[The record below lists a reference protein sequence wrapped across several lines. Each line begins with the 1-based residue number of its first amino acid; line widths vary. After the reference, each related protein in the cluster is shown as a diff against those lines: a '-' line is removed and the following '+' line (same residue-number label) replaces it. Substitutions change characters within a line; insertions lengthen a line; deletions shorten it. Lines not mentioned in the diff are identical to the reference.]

1 MRLLRY
7 NEQGELSIVSFDD
20 RSTPSYAILSH
31 MWGADAEEVTFA
43 DLVNGDGTAKRGYKK
58 IHFCGQ
64 QARQDGVQYFW
75 VDTCCIDKTDKA
87 ELSHAIRSMFRW
99 YQNAARCYVYLSDVS
114 TRKRKIDDVLGEFT
128 WEVALR
134 SSRWF
139 TRGWTLQE
147 LLAPST
153 VEFFSQ
159 EGEKLGDRISL
170 KTSIHKITSISLGA
184 LSGDPLS
191 QFSVNERLRWKEG
204 RETKREEDGAYSLQG
219 IFSVDIAPVYGEGAA
234 GAFKRL
240 MDEIHKLERCV
251 QDVRHTDPR
260 DDKKR
265 IEETKGGLL
274 ADSCRWVLDNAT
286 FQQWQQRSDS
296 RLLWV
301 KGDPGKGKTMLLCG
315 IIDELKKS
323 TNNVFFF
330 YCQGTDSRLNSATA
344 VLRGLIYLLIKQQPR
359 LTSHLRK
366 RHDQAGA
373 SLFQDA
379 NAWVALSEVF
389 TCMVQDEDLK
399 ISCLVVDALDECA
412 IDLPKLL
419 ELIVRTAASSSRVKW
434 LVSSRN
440 EGHIEQKLK
449 SVGDTARLSLELKQ
463 NAEQVA
469 RAVDAYIDQ
478 KLSSLESLEEDD
490 LREQVRDKLRRKANG
505 TFLWVALMM
514 QELEK
519 PESWDPLAVV
529 EEAPSGLPKL
539 YDRMM
544 DQIQRLSPRNAD
556 ICRSLLCTVAIA
568 YRPLHL
574 AEMGSLR
581 SLPCRATALAETARK
596 IVAMCGSFLTIREE
610 QVYLVHQSAKDYLS
624 DKMRAAALPSENKM
638 HYDLFIRS
646 LELMSTILKRDMY
659 SLGELGFSID
669 EAETPNPDPL
679 ATVRYSCVYWIDHLY
694 DSKPESWADSV
705 GDLEVAGA
713 VNRFLRKKYLYWL
726 EALSLCRSMS
736 EGVISMARLRSLAQV
751 RHAKTAQS

>member
-1 MRLLRY
+1 MRLLHY
-7 NEQGELSIVSFDD
+7 DECGELGIVSFDD
-20 RSTPSYAILSH
+20 RATPPYAILSH
-31 MWGADAEEVTFA
+31 TWGSDAEEVTFA
-43 DLVNGDGTAKRGYKK
+43 DIEDGDGKAKRGYDK
-58 IHFCGQ
+58 IHYCGQ
-64 QARQDGVQYFW
+64 QARQDRLQYFW

-114 TRKRKIDDVLGEFT
+114 TRKRKVDAKLGKFT
-128 WEVALR
+128 WEAAFR
-134 SSRWF
+134 DSRWF

-159 EGEKLGDRISL
+159 EWAKLGDKTSL
-170 KTSIHKITSISLGA
+170 KLLTHKITSISPEALDGA
-184 LSGDPLS
+184 PLS

-204 RETKREEDGAYSLQG
+204 RKTEREEDGAYSLQG

-234 GAFKRL
+234 GAFRRL
-240 MDEIHKLERCV
+240 MNEIHELERCI

-274 ADSCRWVLDNAT
+274 ADSYRWVLNNAT
-286 FQQWQQRSDS
+286 FQQWRQDPHS
-296 RLLWV
+296 RLLWIR
-301 KGDPGKGKTMLLCG
+301 GDPGKGKTMLLCG

-323 TNNVFFF
+323 TNDVSFF

-344 VLRGLIYLLIKQQPR
+344 VLRGLIYLLVKQQPR

-366 RHDQAGA
+366 RYDQAGA

-379 NAWVALSEVF
+379 NAWVALSEIF
-389 TCMVQDEDLK
+389 TCIVQDEDLK
-399 ISCLVVDALDECA
+399 SSCLVVDALDECA

-440 EGHIEQKLK
+440 EGHIKQKLR
-449 SVGDTARLSLELKQ
+449 SVGDTAKLSLELKQ

-490 LREQVRDKLRRKANG
+490 LREQVRDKLRCKANG

-529 EEAPSGLPKL
+529 EEAPAGLPQL
-539 YDRMM
+539 YDRMT
-544 DQIQRLSPRNAD
+544 DQIRQLSPRNTD
-556 ICRSLLCTVAIA
+556 ICQSLLCTAAIA
-568 YRPLHL
+568 YRPLYL

-581 SLPCRATALAETARK
+581 GLSCRATALADTARK

-646 LELMSTILKRDMY
+646 LELMSTTLKRDMY
-659 SLGELGFSID
+659 SLGKLGISID
-669 EAETPNPDPL
+669 EAELPNPDPL

-694 DSKPESWADSV
+694 DSKPMSWGDSV
-705 GDLEVAGA
+705 SGLKVAGA
-713 VNRFLRKKYLYWL
+713 VNEFIKQKYLYWL
-726 EALSLCRSMS
+726 EGLSLCRSMGK
-736 EGVISMARLRSLAQV
+736 GVISMTKLCSLA
-751 RHAKTAQS
+751 